1 MTSRGFSSDKHKAVL
16 RDLLYEIIKVVG
28 PKVVFKGGTAAMM
41 FYDLPRLSLDL
52 DIDMLF
58 SPSDEI
64 LDELNLVIR
73 KSGII
78 KEHKDKKFTLFYLLS
93 YEKNHPNIKIEFN
106 KRIWKNNSSDI
117 FSLFDLEI
125 KVADKKTLF
134 TNKLIALTDR
144 RISVSRDLF
153 DVNYFLKLN
162 FPLNEALIF
171 ERTGKSKKEYIE
183 YLVKY
188 IRNNY
193 NEKNVLHG
201 LGEVLD
207 KHQKIWAKNNLINE
221 TISILEAM
229 NQGKP

>member
-1 MTSRGFSSDKHKAVL
+1 MTSRGFNPDKHKAVL

-28 PKVVFKGGTAAMM
+28 SKVVFKGGTAAMM

-73 KSGII
+73 KSGVI

-93 YEKNHPNIKIEFN
+93 YEENYPNIKIEFN

-117 FSLFDLEI
+117 FLLSDLEI

-134 TNKLIALTDR
+134 TNKLVALTDR

-162 FPLNEALIF
+162 FPINESLIY
-171 ERTGKSKKEYIE
+171 ERTGKSKIE
-183 YLVKY
+183 YMKYLIKY
-188 IRNNY
+188 IKDNY

-201 LGEVLD
+201 LGEFLD
-207 KHQKIWAKNNLINE
+207 KNQKTWAKNNLINE
-221 TISILEAM
+221 TISLL
-229 NQGKP
+229 KTKC